1 MKKVF
6 SNFINAFDKLE
17 KDKIWYQLVEQG
29 NRYFD
34 MPVPKEHPKCSTT
47 YMGMA
52 ICNLALLYK
61 LSNDKKYL
69 QEAIR
74 FMDGVCGYEAWG
86 NAHLVNVDLS
96 ASFILF
102 GLSLGYN
109 WLYEDL
115 TNEQKSRYK
124 EKLAKHGKIMY
135 DFKMETEGH
144 GWSTAYYQNHN
155 WINMTGLYLTSY
167 VLDDLAESKKWR
179 ECAKHN
185 FEIVYDLMAD
195 DGSNYEG
202 VTYWRYGGMWL
213 YLFAMLA
220 KDLENIDYFKKSDYL
235 KNTFYYRL
243 YQTDATLRKQLNFG
257 DCHDRHSSH
266 PVWVYYLFANVYN
279 DGYAQSYAD
288 LIFDNYLYEEQY
300 CSKVKPGILPEMWLT
315 YLVYNPNVVKKDIS
329 ELPKV
334 KYFADLGLV
343 SIRDSWTKDATVFSI
358 KCGHPGGKK
367 QWENGWKI
375 EKEQGY
381 KILALSHHHP
391 DNLSY
396 IYNKGEDYFAI
407 DDGYNRNALPHHH
420 NLLLVD
426 GEECEHMNIN
436 DVYMASVRDNIA
448 QNSDYDPKQFVGET
462 TNFVSEAGITAFKME
477 SSKTYKLELAMNE
490 VSRLV
495 LTNNLDYVLFIDS
508 FKSAKEH
515 QYMTH
520 LNSDFYPT
528 LCNGVDIYQGVQSKF
543 YHLVDANVPLDAK
556 EDLRIVKSV
565 MTTQE
570 PDNYCLTKLIGKT
583 YETIDKVKEVNFIEV
598 LSTNKLCFEKIKYGY
613 LIKGENFKDV
623 IYYDGYPD
631 FIKTD
636 AKAVYIREVDEI
648 RKQVVVLEGS
658 YLSIN
663 EKELLQEKTNKIWII
678 EEK

>member
-1 MKKVF
+1 MKKIF
-6 SNFINAFDKLE
+6 DNLINAFSKEE
-17 KDKIWYQLVEQG
+17 KSQVWFELVAQG

-52 ICNLALLYK
+52 ICNLSLLYV
-61 LSNDKKYL
+61 LSHDKKYL
-69 QEAIR
+69 DEAIR

-109 WLYEDL
+109 WLYDDL
-115 TNEQKSRYK
+115 TAEQKDRYK
-124 EKLAKHGKIMY
+124 NKLAKHGKIMY
-135 DFKMETEGH
+135 DFKKETEGH

-155 WINMTGLYLTSY
+155 WINLTGLYLTSY
-167 VLDDLAESKKWR
+167 VLNELPEARNWR
-179 ECAKHN
+179 DCAKEN
-185 FEIVYDLMAD
+185 FEIVYKLMAD

-213 YLFAMLA
+213 YLYAMLA
-220 KDLENIDYFKKSDYL
+220 KDLEGVNYFSKSQYL
-235 KNTFYYRL
+235 QKTFYYRL

-257 DCHDRHSSH
+257 DCHDRYSSH
-266 PVWVYYLFANVYN
+266 PVWVYYLYANVYN

-288 LIFDNYLYEEQY
+288 DIFNNHLYEEQY
-300 CSKVKPGILPEMWLT
+300 NSKVKPGILPEMWLT
-315 YLVYNPNVVKKDIS
+315 YLAYNPTIKKSNLCD
-329 ELPKV
+329 LPKV
-334 KYFADLGLV
+334 KFFEDLGLV
-343 SIRDSWTKDATVFSI
+343 SIRNSWKKDATVFSI

-375 EKEQGY
+375 ENENGF

-407 DDGYNRNALPHHH
+407 DDGYNRNAKPYHH

-426 GEECEHMNIN
+426 GEECDHMDIN
-436 DVYMASVRDNIA
+436 DVYMASVRDRLERNP
-448 QNSDYDPKQFVGET
+448 NYNPSNYVGET
-462 TNFVSEAGITAFKME
+462 TNFISCNGITAFNMN
-477 SSKTYKLELAMNE
+477 SANTYKEDLEMNE

-495 LTNNLDYVLFIDS
+495 LTNNLDYVLFIDGFNS
-508 FKSAKEH
+508 KKEH

-520 LNSDFYPT
+520 LNSDYYPT
-528 LCNGVDIYQGVQSKF
+528 LCNGVDIYQGVQNKF
-543 YHLVDANVPLDAK
+543 YHLVDSNLALDTK
-556 EDLRIVKSV
+556 EDVRIVKSV

-583 YETIDKVKEVNFIEV
+583 YQTIDKVKEAKFIEI
-598 LSTNKLCFEKIKYGY
+598 LSNNKLCFEKIKFGY
-613 LIKGENFKDV
+613 VVSNEKFKDI
-623 IYYDGYPD
+623 IYYDGFPE

-636 AKAVYIREVDEI
+636 AKALYIREIDEV

-658 YLSIN
+658 YLTIN
-663 EKELLQEKTNKIWII
+663 DKELLKKEDKKIWII
-678 EEK
+678 EE